1 MFEAKYSKFLTV
13 LLIVIIVAV
22 IGLGSILGYNYF
34 KKYSTD
40 SDSEKFV
47 STFVEDIGETD
58 SDSNSNPN
66 QNSNQIGEK
75 PNEGGS
81 IAENITQADVS
92 SSTGK
97 VKQYKGFNAIGT
109 IEIPKT
115 GVSYPIL
122 EDPPTPKKL
131 ETAIVALY
139 PQDAVMNSIG
149 NVVLVGHNY
158 RNGQFFSNNKKLVN
172 GDKIYITDLNRNKI
186 TYIVYNV
193 YQTSVNDTESYNRDT
208 NGKREITLSTC
219 TDASNDQRIIVLA
232 AEQ

>member
-13 LLIVIIVAV
+13 LLIIIIVAV
-22 IGLGSILGYNYF
+22 IGLGGALGYNYY

-40 SDSEKFV
+40 KDSEKFV
-47 STFVEDIGETD
+47 STFTEEAEETD
-58 SDSNSNPN
+58 
-66 QNSNQIGEK
+66 QNTVPEDA
-75 PNEGGS
+75 GS
-81 IAENITQADVS
+81 IAENITSAETAQS
-92 SSTGK
+92 NGK
-97 VKQYKGFNAIGT
+97 MKTYKGFNAIGT

-122 EDPPTPKKL
+122 QDPPTPKKL

-139 PQDAVMNSIG
+139 PQDAVLNTVG

-158 RNGQFFSNNKKLVN
+158 RNGQFFSNNKKLAN
-172 GDKIYITDLNRNKI
+172 GDRIYITDLYGNKV

-193 YQTSVNDTESYNRDT
+193 YQTNVNDTESYNRDT
-208 NGKREITLSTC
+208 DGKMEITLSTC

-232 AEQ
+232 AAE

>member
-13 LLIVIIVAV
+13 LLIIIIVAV
-22 IGLGSILGYNYF
+22 IGLGGILGYNYY

-47 STFVEDIGETD
+47 STFTEDIGETD
-58 SDSNSNPN
+58 SNPT
-66 QNSNQIGEK
+66 QTGET
-75 PNEGGS
+75 PAESGS
-81 IAENITQADVS
+81 IAENITQAEVS

-97 VKQYKGFNAIGT
+97 IKKYKGFNAIGT

-115 GVSYPIL
+115 GVSYPVL
-122 EDPPTPKKL
+122 QDPPTKKKL

-139 PQDAVMNSIG
+139 PAGAELNTVG

-158 RNGQFFSNNKKLVN
+158 RNGQFFSNNKKLAN
-172 GDKIYITDLNRNKI
+172 GDKIYITDLNGNKV
-186 TYIVYNV
+186 TYVVYSV
-193 YQTSVNDTESYNRDT
+193 YQTNQSDTESYNRDT

>member
-22 IGLGSILGYNYF
+22 IGLGGILGYNYY

-40 SDSEKFV
+40 NDSEKFV
-47 STFVEDIGETD
+47 STFTENIGETD
-58 SDSNSNPN
+58 SNPT
-66 QNSNQIGEK
+66 QTEETPAES
-75 PNEGGS
+75 GS
-81 IAENITQADVS
+81 IAENITQAEVS

-97 VKQYKGFNAIGT
+97 IKKYKGFNAIGT

-115 GVSYPIL
+115 GVSYPVL
-122 EDPPTPKKL
+122 QDPPTIKKL

-139 PQDAVMNSIG
+139 PAGAELNTVG

-158 RNGQFFSNNKKLVN
+158 RNGQFFSNNKKLAN
-172 GDKIYITDLNRNKI
+172 GDKIYITDLNGNKV
-186 TYIVYNV
+186 TYVVYSV
-193 YQTSVNDTESYNRDT
+193 YQTNQSDTESYNRDT

>member
-13 LLIVIIVAV
+13 LLIIIIVAV
-22 IGLGSILGYNYF
+22 IGLGGFLGFNYY

-40 SDSEKFV
+40 KDSEKFV
-47 STFVEDIGETD
+47 STFTEEAGETD
-58 SDSNSNPN
+58 
-66 QNSNQIGEK
+66 QNTVPEDA
-75 PNEGGS
+75 GS
-81 IAENITQADVS
+81 IAENITSAETAQS
-92 SSTGK
+92 SGK
-97 VKQYKGFNAIGT
+97 MKTYKGFNAIGT

-122 EDPPTPKKL
+122 QDPPTTKKL

-139 PQDAVMNSIG
+139 PQDAVMNSVG

-158 RNGQFFSNNKKLVN
+158 RNGQFFSNNKKLAN
-172 GDKIYITDLNRNKI
+172 GDRIYITDLYGNKV

-193 YQTSVNDTESYNRDT
+193 FQTNVNDTESYNRDT
-208 NGKREITLSTC
+208 DGKMEITLSTC

-232 AEQ
+232 AAE

>member
-13 LLIVIIVAV
+13 LLIVIIAAV
-22 IGLGSILGYNYF
+22 VGLGTFLGVSYY

-40 SDSEKFV
+40 KDSEKFV
-47 STFVEDIGETD
+47 STFTEDIGETE
-58 SDSNSNPN
+58 
-66 QNSNQIGEK
+66 QNTTEEIPQ
-75 PNEGGS
+75 EGGS
-81 IAENITQADVS
+81 IAENITQAEVS

-97 VKQYKGFNAIGT
+97 IKKYKGFNAIGT

-115 GVSYPIL
+115 GVSYPVL
-122 EDPPTPKKL
+122 QDPPTKKKL

-139 PQDAVMNSIG
+139 PAGAELNTVG

-158 RNGQFFSNNKKLVN
+158 RNGQFFSNNKKLAN
-172 GDKIYITDLNRNKI
+172 GDKIYITDLNGNKV
-186 TYIVYNV
+186 TYVVYSV
-193 YQTSVNDTESYNRDT
+193 YQTNQSDTESYNRDT